1 MSRIMPS
8 GTGQVRY
15 ADDTVFVV
23 EYSYIYAKYCEGL
36 EMFNFERFSL
46 YDVLHEH
53 YRLKIAYTKDEIRA
67 DYIYGEDAMTILGK
81 KTGPAL
87 IVHDYGYDNNHNP
100 IEITTTIY
108 NYKLFTYT
116 VISTETSKRYQ

>member
-1 MSRIMPS
+1 M
-8 GTGQVRY
+8 
-15 ADDTVFVV
+15 
-23 EYSYIYAKYCEGL
+23 
-36 EMFNFERFSL
+36 
-46 YDVLHEH
+46 
-53 YRLKIAYTKDEIRA
+53 
-67 DYIYGEDAMTILGK
+67 
-81 KTGPAL
+81 

>member
-23 EYSYIYAKYCEGL
+23 EYSYINAKYCEGL

-67 DYIYGEDAMTILGK
+67 DYIWRRYDDNLGK
-81 KTGPAL
+81 ENGSC
-87 IVHDYGYDNNHNP
+87 IDC
-100 IEITTTIY
+100 
-108 NYKLFTYT
+108 
-116 VISTETSKRYQ
+116 S